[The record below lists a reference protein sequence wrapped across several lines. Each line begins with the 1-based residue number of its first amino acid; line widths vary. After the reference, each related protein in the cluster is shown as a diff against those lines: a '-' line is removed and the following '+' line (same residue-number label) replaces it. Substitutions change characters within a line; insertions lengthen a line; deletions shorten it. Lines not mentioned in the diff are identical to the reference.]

1 MNKKIFLVFLF
12 LINLNFIFS
21 ILECEQMSN
30 PKNASECNELSSKS
44 SYPDYCCF
52 YKLFNDTNDNDTFCR
67 TIPYSAIY
75 KDLNYENIDGK
86 LYEVNCSNRNEATLL
101 EQCGKKNEGTSL
113 ESCKKYSN
121 GVNSCC
127 YIKGNDEIS
136 RGCYW
141 LGTKYEGKTTWA
153 GVEMECNMS
162 FLKYSLFYLN
172 FIFFV
177 LF

>member
-30 PKNASECNELSSKS
+30 PKNASECNDLSSKS

-127 YIKGNDEIS
+127 YIKGNNEIS

-172 FIFFV
+172 FIIFV

>member
-1 MNKKIFLVFLF
+1 MNKKIFFIFLF
-12 LINLNFIFS
+12 LINLNLIFS
-21 ILECEQMSN
+21 IFECEQIKN
-30 PKNASECNELSSKS
+30 PNQAEECNVLSSKS

-52 YKLFNDTNDNDTFCR
+52 YKLFNSNKTFCR

-75 KDLNYENIDGK
+75 KDLKYENIDGE
-86 LYEVNCSNRNEATLL
+86 LYEVNCSSSNEATLL

-113 ESCKKYSN
+113 ESCKEYSN

-127 YIKGNDEIS
+127 YIKGNNEIS

>member
-1 MNKKIFLVFLF
+1 MNKKIFFIFLF
-12 LINLNFIFS
+12 LINLNLIFS
-21 ILECEQMSN
+21 IFECEQIKN
-30 PKNASECNELSSKS
+30 PNQAEECNVSSSKS

-52 YKLFNDTNDNDTFCR
+52 YKLFNSNKTFCR

-75 KDLNYENIDGK
+75 KDLKYENINGE
-86 LYEVNCSNRNEATLL
+86 LYEVNCSSSNEATLL

-113 ESCKKYSN
+113 ESCKEYSN

-127 YIKGNDEIS
+127 YIKGNNEIS

>member
-1 MNKKIFLVFLF
+1 MNKKIFFVFLF

-21 ILECEQMSN
+21 ILECEQKRD
-30 PKNASECNELSSKS
+30 PKNASECNDLSSKS

-52 YKLFNDTNDNDTFCR
+52 YKLFNDANDNETFCR

-113 ESCKKYSN
+113 ESCKEYSN

-127 YIKGNDEIS
+127 YIKGNNEIS

>member
-1 MNKKIFLVFLF
+1 MNKKIFFVFLF
-12 LINLNFIFS
+12 LININFIFS
-21 ILECEQMSN
+21 IFECEEKKN
-30 PKNASECNELSSKS
+30 PKNASECNDLSSKS

-52 YKLFNDTNDNDTFCR
+52 YKLFNGADDNDTFCR
-67 TIPYSAIY
+67 KIPYSAIY

-86 LYEVNCSNRNEATLL
+86 LYEVNCSNRNEATLI

-127 YIKGNDEIS
+127 YIKGNNEIS

-153 GVEMECNMS
+153 GVEMECNIS

>member
-1 MNKKIFLVFLF
+1 MNKKIFFVSLF
-12 LINLNFIFS
+12 LINLNLIFS
-21 ILECEQMSN
+21 IFECEQIKN
-30 PKNASECNELSSKS
+30 PKNASECDDKSSKS

-52 YKLFNDTNDNDTFCR
+52 YKLFNDNETFCR

-75 KDLNYENIDGK
+75 KDLKYENIDGK

-127 YIKGNDEIS
+127 YIKGNNEIS

>member
-1 MNKKIFLVFLF
+1 MNKKIFFIFLF
-12 LINLNFIFS
+12 LINLNLIFS
-21 ILECEQMSN
+21 IFECEQIKN
-30 PKNASECNELSSKS
+30 PNQAEECNVLSSKS

-52 YKLFNDTNDNDTFCR
+52 YKLFNSNKTFCR
-67 TIPYSAIY
+67 KIPYSAIY
-75 KDLNYENIDGK
+75 KDLKYENINGE
-86 LYEVNCSNRNEATLL
+86 LYEVNCSSSNEATLL

-113 ESCKKYSN
+113 ESCKEYSN

-127 YIKGNDEIS
+127 YIKGNNEIS

>member
-1 MNKKIFLVFLF
+1 MNKKIFFVFLF

-21 ILECEQMSN
+21 IIGCEQKKN
-30 PKNASECNELSSKS
+30 PNQAEDCNVLSSKS

-52 YKLFNDTNDNDTFCR
+52 YKLFNSNKTFCR

-75 KDLNYENIDGK
+75 KDLKYENIDGE
-86 LYEVNCSNRNEATLL
+86 LYEVNCSSSNEATLL

-113 ESCKKYSN
+113 ESCKEYSN

-127 YIKGNDEIS
+127 YIKGNNEIS

-172 FIFFV
+172 FIIFV

>member
-1 MNKKIFLVFLF
+1 MNKKIFFVFLF

-21 ILECEQMSN
+21 ILECEQKRD
-30 PKNASECNELSSKS
+30 PKNASECNDLSSKS

-52 YKLFNDTNDNDTFCR
+52 YKLFNGADDNDTFCR
-67 TIPYSAIY
+67 KIPYSAIY

-86 LYEVNCSNRNEATLL
+86 LYEVNCSNRNEATLI

-127 YIKGNDEIS
+127 YIKGNNEIS

-153 GVEMECNMS
+153 GVEMECNIS

>member
-21 ILECEQMSN
+21 ILECEQKRD
-30 PKNASECNELSSKS
+30 PKNASECNDLSSKS

-113 ESCKKYSN
+113 ESCKEYSN

-127 YIKGNDEIS
+127 YIKGNNEIS

-153 GVEMECNMS
+153 GVEMECNIS

>member
-1 MNKKIFLVFLF
+1 MNKKIFFLFLF
-12 LINLNFIFS
+12 LINLNLIFS
-21 ILECEQMSN
+21 IFECEQIKN
-30 PKNASECNELSSKS
+30 PNQAEECNVLSSKS

-52 YKLFNDTNDNDTFCR
+52 YKLFNSNKTFCR

-75 KDLNYENIDGK
+75 KDLKYENINGE
-86 LYEVNCSNRNEATLL
+86 LYEVNCSSSNEATLL

-113 ESCKKYSN
+113 ESCKEYSN

-127 YIKGNDEIS
+127 YIKGNNEIS

>member
-1 MNKKIFLVFLF
+1 MNKKIFFVFLF

-21 ILECEQMSN
+21 ILECEQKRD
-30 PKNASECNELSSKS
+30 PKNASECNDLSSKS

-52 YKLFNDTNDNDTFCR
+52 YKLFNGADDNDTFCR
-67 TIPYSAIY
+67 KIPYSAIY

-127 YIKGNDEIS
+127 YIKGNNEIS

-162 FLKYSLFYLN
+162 FLK
-172 FIFFV
+172 
-177 LF
+177 

>member
-1 MNKKIFLVFLF
+1 MNKKIFFIFLF
-12 LINLNFIFS
+12 LINLNLIFS
-21 ILECEQMSN
+21 IFECEQIKN
-30 PKNASECNELSSKS
+30 PNQAEECNVLSSKS

-52 YKLFNDTNDNDTFCR
+52 YKLFNSNKTFCR

-75 KDLNYENIDGK
+75 KDLKYENINGE
-86 LYEVNCSNRNEATLL
+86 LYEVNCSSSNEATLL

-113 ESCKKYSN
+113 ESCKEYSN

-127 YIKGNDEIS
+127 YIKGNNEIS

>member
-1 MNKKIFLVFLF
+1 MDKKFFFVLLF

-21 ILECEQMSN
+21 IFDCELIKN
-30 PKNASECNELSSKS
+30 PKNAENCTKLTSNSN
-44 SYPDYCCF
+44 YPDYCCF
-52 YKLFNDTNDNDTFCR
+52 YKSFNSDETFCR

-75 KDLNYENIDGK
+75 KDLKYENINGE
-86 LYEVNCSNRNEATLL
+86 LYEVNCSSSNEATLL

-113 ESCKKYSN
+113 ESCKEYSN

-127 YIKGNDEIS
+127 YIKGNNEIS

>member
-30 PKNASECNELSSKS
+30 PKNASECNNLSSKS

-52 YKLFNDTNDNDTFCR
+52 YKLFNDANDNDTFCR

-127 YIKGNDEIS
+127 YIKGNNEIS

-172 FIFFV
+172 FIIFV

>member
-1 MNKKIFLVFLF
+1 MNKKIFFVFLF
-12 LINLNFIFS
+12 LIN
-21 ILECEQMSN
+21 ILFAKQFQCEQKEN
-30 PKNASECNELSSKS
+30 PNQAEVCNVLSSKS

-52 YKLFNDTNDNDTFCR
+52 YKLFNSNKTFCR

-75 KDLNYENIDGK
+75 KDLKYENIDGE
-86 LYEVNCSNRNEATLL
+86 LYEVNCSSSNEATLL

-113 ESCKKYSN
+113 ESCKEYSN

-127 YIKGNDEIS
+127 YIKGNNEIS

-172 FIFFV
+172 FIIFV

>member
-127 YIKGNDEIS
+127 YIKGNNEIS

>member
-1 MNKKIFLVFLF
+1 MNKKIFFVFLF

-21 ILECEQMSN
+21 IIECEQTEN
-30 PKNASECNELSSKS
+30 PNQAEVCNVLSSKS

-52 YKLFNDTNDNDTFCR
+52 YKLFNSNKTFCR

-75 KDLNYENIDGK
+75 KDLKYENIDGE
-86 LYEVNCSNRNEATLL
+86 LYEVNCSSSNEATLL

-113 ESCKKYSN
+113 ESCKEYSN

-127 YIKGNDEIS
+127 YIKGNNEIS

-172 FIFFV
+172 FIIFV

>member
-1 MNKKIFLVFLF
+1 MNKKIFFIFLF
-12 LINLNFIFS
+12 LINLNLIFS
-21 ILECEQMSN
+21 IFECEQIKN
-30 PKNASECNELSSKS
+30 PNQAEECNVLSSKS

-52 YKLFNDTNDNDTFCR
+52 CKLFNSNKTFCR

-75 KDLNYENIDGK
+75 KDLKYENINGE
-86 LYEVNCSNRNEATLL
+86 LYEVNCSSSNEATLL

-113 ESCKKYSN
+113 ESCKEYSN

-127 YIKGNDEIS
+127 YIKGNNEIS

>member
-1 MNKKIFLVFLF
+1 MNKKIFFVFLF
-12 LINLNFIFS
+12 LINLNLIFS
-21 ILECEQMSN
+21 IFECEQIKN
-30 PKNASECNELSSKS
+30 PNQAEECNVLSSKS

-52 YKLFNDTNDNDTFCR
+52 YKLFNSNKTFCR

-75 KDLNYENIDGK
+75 KDLKYENINGE
-86 LYEVNCSNRNEATLL
+86 LYEVNCSSSNEATLL

-113 ESCKKYSN
+113 ESCKEYSN

-127 YIKGNDEIS
+127 YIKGNNEIS

>member
-1 MNKKIFLVFLF
+1 MNKKIFFVFLF
-12 LINLNFIFS
+12 LIN
-21 ILECEQMSN
+21 ILFAKQFQCEQKRN
-30 PKNASECNELSSKS
+30 PNQAEECNVLSSKS

-52 YKLFNDTNDNDTFCR
+52 YKLFNSNKTFCR

-75 KDLNYENIDGK
+75 KDLKYENIDGE
-86 LYEVNCSNRNEATLL
+86 LYEVNCSSSNEATLL

-113 ESCKKYSN
+113 ESCKEYSN

-127 YIKGNDEIS
+127 YIKGNNEIS

-172 FIFFV
+172 FIIFV

>member
-1 MNKKIFLVFLF
+1 MSTSTQKHIEMLSCRVAIVPILGKGYLSIVWQLAHHAPIRLKISRFLG
-12 LINLNFIFS
+12 
-21 ILECEQMSN
+21 
-30 PKNASECNELSSKS
+30 A
-44 SYPDYCCF
+44 D
-52 YKLFNDTNDNDTFCR
+52 DNDTFCR
-67 TIPYSAIY
+67 KIPYSAIY

-127 YIKGNDEIS
+127 YIKGNNEIS

-172 FIFFV
+172 FIFYV

>member
-30 PKNASECNELSSKS
+30 PKNASECNDLSSKS
-44 SYPDYCCF
+44 NYPDYCCF

-127 YIKGNDEIS
+127 YIKGNNEIS